1 MSQLTLYYCPT
12 DMSSQK
18 ALLLAAYLGLSIR
31 TEVINTEQFAN
42 YSDLLT
48 IPTLKNDNGSIILNE
63 MPAILVYM
71 ASLEDEICNGM
82 YPSDGLAQARVNE
95 LLEFDYNVLQQHFL
109 ATLKYVEHS
118 GDCRPSE
125 LTCALLWLNGHLKG
139 RKFIAIKQF
148 SIADLALTVTLS
160 HIRAF
165 GVTITSYT
173 MLNDW
178 HERIKLLLSKWNYVD
193 VVDAYSTGLYEKINC
208 NKIKIECYPLLNL
221 CGI

>member
-18 ALLLAAYLGLSIR
+18 AIVLAAYLGLSIR
-31 TEVINTEQFAN
+31 TEVINTEQCAN
-42 YSDLLT
+42 YSDLFRSKTPQTT

-71 ASLEDEICNGM
+71 ASLEDEKCNGM
-82 YPSDGLAQARVNE
+82 YPSDSLAQAPVNE

-109 ATLKYVEHS
+109 ATLKYAKHTA
-118 GDCRPSE
+118 DCRPGE
-125 LTCALLWLNGHLKG
+125 LTDALLWMNGHLKG

-178 HERIKLLLSKWNYVD
+178 HERTKLLLSKWNYVD
-193 VVDAYSTGLYEKINC
+193 VVDAYSTGLYEKIIA
-208 NKIKIECYPLLNL
+208 IKSK
-221 CGI
+221 